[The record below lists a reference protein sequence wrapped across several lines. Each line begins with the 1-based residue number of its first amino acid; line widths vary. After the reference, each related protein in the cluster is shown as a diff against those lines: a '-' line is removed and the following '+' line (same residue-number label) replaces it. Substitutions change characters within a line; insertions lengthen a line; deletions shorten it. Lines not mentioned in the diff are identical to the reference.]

1 MKLNRV
7 LTTIIMGAAVG
18 LGMNAQQ
25 TAGVEAGVA
34 DLQVSETVLKEFRPH
49 WYLQL
54 QGGIGETVGE
64 TSVKDLISPAAAINV
79 GYKFNPLWG
88 IRFGGSGWQAKGHW
102 VYPSKDYQFKY
113 GQFNVDATLSLTN
126 LFCGFKADRVLDF
139 YAALGA
145 GACIGFDNDEA
156 VAIDR
161 EGYHLL
167 NLWTGKKFFAVGRGA
182 LGVNFNL
189 SNSFALNLEVNANML
204 PDKFNSKKGSDIDWQ
219 FNAFVGVAYH
229 FGGRSK
235 SVPVVVE
242 PIAEEV
248 VVYEPE
254 PEPEPVVKE
263 EPKPVVE
270 KPAPV
275 APMQQDVF
283 FLINSSKIR
292 ATEMAK
298 VDEIAEYMK
307 AHPSLKVTVT
317 GYADK
322 ATGSSAFNMQISERR
337 AQAVADAL
345 VAKGIDASRIA
356 VTAKGDTV
364 QPFSKN
370 KENRVAIALAEE

>member
-7 LTTIIMGAAVG
+7 LTTIIMGAAVS
-18 LGMNAQQ
+18 MSISAMPA
-25 TAGVEAGVA
+25 AGVEAGEV

-54 QGGIGETVGE
+54 QGGVGETVGE
-64 TSVKDLISPAAAINV
+64 TSVKDLITPAAAINI

-102 VYPSKDYQFKY
+102 VYPSMDFKY
-113 GQFNVDATLSLTN
+113 KYLQGNVDATLSLTN

-145 GACIGFDNDEA
+145 GACFGFDNDEA
-156 VAIDR
+156 VAIDNQ
-161 EGYHLL
+161 GYHLL
-167 NLWTGKKFFAVGRGA
+167 NLWTGKKFFFAGRGA

-189 SNSFALNLEVNANML
+189 SNSFALNLEVNANLL
-204 PDKFNSKKGSDIDWQ
+204 PDGFNSKKGSSADWQ
-219 FNAFVGVAYH
+219 FNAFVGVAFH

-242 PIAEEV
+242 EIVEE

-254 PEPEPVVKE
+254 PEPAPVVKE

-270 KPAPV
+270 KPAPIQ
-275 APMQQDVF
+275 PMEKDVF

-292 ATEMAK
+292 ATEMSK

-307 AHPSLKVTVT
+307 AHPTLKVTIT

-322 ATGSSAFNMQISERR
+322 ETGTNAYNMQLSERR
-337 AQAVADAL
+337 AKAVANAL
-345 VAKGIDASRIA
+345 IAKGIDASRIA
-356 VTAKGDTV
+356 TKAMGDTV
-364 QPFSKN
+364 QPFKKY
-370 KENRVAIALAEE
+370 KENRVAIAITEE